1 MADLPHPLNSDF
13 MVRSDRIASLR
24 RRWGGWSLTS
34 RDAILYA
41 LAALFAAGTWWTST
55 DLAQWRW
62 GQMATLPYAV
72 AALVSLVGRG
82 WAGTRRLALA
92 LAVLGALVVPL
103 LVEVLWRVHSPYGG
117 FAQPEVMVLERAA
130 LALFHGHTPYVA
142 YWAHGHLVNPV
153 AHGAPYESFFPYFP
167 LMAIFGLPAVLVHS
181 VTGWGD
187 ARLAITAF
195 SLVLTFLGA
204 HLMSVTGGDDLPI
217 LALSVLAVALV
228 HRRQPTSAGLVIG
241 LAAAMKLTAW
251 PLALVLIAVARDDQD
266 RHAGVKVASGTTLV
280 VACSVVPALIAN
292 PMTFV
297 ANVIA
302 FPLGLSHVASPAA
315 SPLPGHL
322 ISVWSPT
329 LGHLLV
335 AVALLGVGMGA
346 ITVAR
351 RHWPLDESRALYVL
365 ALGTLVMISVASA
378 TRSGYLIYPFEM
390 AVWGWGVGVRRAPS
404 YDRELL
410 GSLS

>member
-1 MADLPHPLNSDF
+1 LRVLQYGVALPT
-13 MVRSDRIASLR
+13 
-24 RRWGGWSLTS
+24 G
-34 RDAILYA
+34 
-41 LAALFAAGTWWTST
+41 
-55 DLAQWRW
+55 
-62 GQMATLPYAV
+62 
-72 AALVSLVGRG
+72 
-82 WAGTRRLALA
+82 
-92 LAVLGALVVPL
+92 
-103 LVEVLWRVHSPYGG
+103 
-117 FAQPEVMVLERAA
+117 
-130 LALFHGHTPYVA
+130 
-142 YWAHGHLVNPV
+142 
-153 AHGAPYESFFPYFP
+153 
-167 LMAIFGLPAVLVHS
+167 AIFA
-181 VTGWGD
+181 
-187 ARLAITAF
+187 
-195 SLVLTFLGA
+195 
-204 HLMSVTGGDDLPI
+204 VTGGDDLPI

-241 LAAAMKLTAW
+241 LAAAMKFTAW
-251 PLALVLIAVARDDQD
+251 PLALLLIAVARDD
-266 RHAGVKVASGTTLV
+266 RERYAGVKVASGTTLV
-280 VACSVVPALIAN
+280 VACSVIPAFIAN

-390 AVWGWGVGVRRAPS
+390 AVWGWGVSVRRAPS